1 MDDGLVGVTV
11 TDIYQDHQGFI
22 WLATDNGLSRF
33 DGYEFRNYQP
43 KPDDPGSLHSGY
55 IRSIYEDH
63 QNLLWIGTNRT
74 LERFNRHNEEFEL
87 MFSVPDDEVY
97 VSKMYEDTEHNLWI
111 GTHSHGLLRYKPRK
125 DTVVSS
131 EVNSW
136 YADDIQVIY
145 DITEDDEGYLWL
157 ATTNG
162 IYKLD
167 IENHT
172 SEHFSHDPG
181 NPNTIPSNNVYDL
194 EIDYDQTIWIATYGS
209 GICNYDPDKNSFTRY
224 KSSSSAGSLSSDLV
238 RSLLVDSQGHLWV
251 ISESGLDLFQ
261 REKQTF
267 RNYHHIDNNPNSL
280 VNNKLWC
287 IYEDRQQNIWLGH
300 YLDGVSFSDF
310 NTNKPFYNLSAKSYP
325 VTLNNKYVNDIIRDH
340 QGKVWIGT
348 DGGGINV
355 FDESKDEVQTMRY
368 SQDPRSTNVIL
379 DFLKHSNGNIYLG
392 TYLDG
397 MFRYKP
403 KTGTMTGYKHSENVS
418 GASQRNDVRDMA
430 EDESGNIWTVTYGGG
445 VNVFDPKQGTFIEHY
460 GQFVTDTQKK
470 INSSWLF
477 SIYIDSDNIVWLGS
491 VEGLTRLDP
500 ATESIHY
507 KSGISGLESN
517 TVYYITSDR
526 NGKLLLA
533 TNKGLCIYERE
544 NDSVKWLKKK
554 HGLAHNVIR
563 SVAVDKENNYWITTF
578 KGLSKYLTEKEEFI
592 NFYEPEG
599 ISGNQFQIG
608 ASYLSEQGRMYL
620 GTTEGMTYFSPQE
633 ITIDSLVPSVHFTS
647 LKIFNRQVKPGD
659 TLDGTEIMSEAIS
672 ETDTVFMNYQHRMFT
687 LGFAAL
693 DYTSPE
699 KVRYKYK
706 LEGFDETWIK
716 ADAHNR
722 VATYTNLDPGTYTFK
737 VLATNSDGI
746 WASHPT
752 TLTIDI
758 TPPFWLTLWFKILI
772 VAFFILLLT
781 GIYYYRVRQ
790 IKRLNEKLARQV
802 EARTSEI
809 RQKNEQLQ
817 KQAAELNEI
826 NAALEERQN
835 QIEEQ
840 DKELKSQRDQL
851 KEANEELRKSNTTK
865 DRFFSIVAHD
875 LKNPVNSLLG
885 FSSFFKQ
892 RFDKLNDERKY
903 EYIDHLH
910 FASRQLYN
918 LLENLLTWAKNQ
930 QGQFEFHPRA
940 VNFQNILEESLKLI
954 KSRINEKNIEVVRK
968 TIPDLQ
974 VYGDFNMLY
983 AVIRNLL
990 SNAVKFTPENGEV
1003 TIETIMEGEDHVRI
1017 AVSDTGMGIP
1027 DEVRENLFRVDGNI
1041 SRKGT
1046 DGEKGSGLGLIICK
1060 EFLEKH
1066 DRELFIETAENQGT
1080 TFYFYLPVAGA

>member
-1 MDDGLVGVTV
+1 
-11 TDIYQDHQGFI
+11 
-22 WLATDNGLSRF
+22 
-33 DGYEFRNYQP
+33 
-43 KPDDPGSLHSGY
+43 
-55 IRSIYEDH
+55 
-63 QNLLWIGTNRT
+63 
-74 LERFNRHNEEFEL
+74 
-87 MFSVPDDEVY
+87 
-97 VSKMYEDTEHNLWI
+97 
-111 GTHSHGLLRYKPRK
+111 
-125 DTVVSS
+125 
-131 EVNSW
+131 
-136 YADDIQVIY
+136 
-145 DITEDDEGYLWL
+145 
-157 ATTNG
+157 
-162 IYKLD
+162 
-167 IENHT
+167 
-172 SEHFSHDPG
+172 
-181 NPNTIPSNNVYDL
+181 
-194 EIDYDQTIWIATYGS
+194 
-209 GICNYDPDKNSFTRY
+209 
-224 KSSSSAGSLSSDLV
+224 
-238 RSLLVDSQGHLWV
+238 
-251 ISESGLDLFQ
+251 
-261 REKQTF
+261 
-267 RNYHHIDNNPNSL
+267 
-280 VNNKLWC
+280 
-287 IYEDRQQNIWLGH
+287 
-300 YLDGVSFSDF
+300 
-310 NTNKPFYNLSAKSYP
+310 
-325 VTLNNKYVNDIIRDH
+325 
-340 QGKVWIGT
+340 
-348 DGGGINV
+348 
-355 FDESKDEVQTMRY
+355 
-368 SQDPRSTNVIL
+368 
-379 DFLKHSNGNIYLG
+379 
-392 TYLDG
+392 
-397 MFRYKP
+397 
-403 KTGTMTGYKHSENVS
+403 
-418 GASQRNDVRDMA
+418 
-430 EDESGNIWTVTYGGG
+430 
-445 VNVFDPKQGTFIEHY
+445 
-460 GQFVTDTQKK
+460 
-470 INSSWLF
+470 
-477 SIYIDSDNIVWLGS
+477 
-491 VEGLTRLDP
+491 
-500 ATESIHY
+500 
-507 KSGISGLESN
+507 
-517 TVYYITSDR
+517 
-526 NGKLLLA
+526 
-533 TNKGLCIYERE
+533 
-544 NDSVKWLKKK
+544 
-554 HGLAHNVIR
+554 
-563 SVAVDKENNYWITTF
+563 
-578 KGLSKYLTEKEEFI
+578 
-592 NFYEPEG
+592 
-599 ISGNQFQIG
+599 
-608 ASYLSEQGRMYL
+608 
-620 GTTEGMTYFSPQE
+620 
-633 ITIDSLVPSVHFTS
+633 
-647 LKIFNRQVKPGD
+647 
-659 TLDGTEIMSEAIS
+659 
-672 ETDTVFMNYQHRMFT
+672 MNYQHRMFT

-716 ADAHNR
+716 ADANNR
-722 VATYTNLDPGTYTFK
+722 VATYTNLDPGTYTLK
-737 VLATNSDGI
+737 VLVTNSDGI

-758 TPPFWLTLWFKILI
+758 TPPFWLTLWFKILV

-809 RQKNEQLQ
+809 RRKNEQLQ

-885 FSSFFKQ
+885 FSSIFKQ

-940 VNFQNILEESLKLI
+940 VNFQDILEESFNLI
-954 KSRINEKNIEVVRK
+954 KSRINEKNIAVVRK

-1060 EFLEKH
+1060 EFMEKH
-1066 DRELFIETAENQGT
+1066 DRELFIETGENQGT